1 MFFAKKP
8 AKPVAR
14 TAPAPAPAPPSAPLS
29 APPSSSAGDASI
41 VLDALGSVLQT
52 YARFT
57 LDTEAMDAE
66 SSKAKVTEWMRHVT
80 MGARHPTRAGDTPG
94 GLPGRDWRGLA
105 HFMGDHRRNEHQY
118 VQKGMREL
126 RDTIWAIVASA
137 HRVAQADA
145 GQPISEQLERVRA
158 AVAGS
163 DIATIRREAL
173 AAIQTA
179 GSLMD
184 RQRDDQRREFVALA
198 DRVRALGTQLE
209 EARRESMIDPL
220 TQLAN
225 RKGFEEFLER
235 TIALHTLS
243 GEPASLLMIDMDKFK
258 IANDT
263 FGHDVGDAA
272 LRAVG
277 DCLAR
282 VFLRRCD
289 LVCRYGGDEFAVL
302 LTETPSIKAATLGE
316 RVASAV
322 REARLPEL
330 AATLSLNLSVGVAEL
345 TRGDSASTWLQRA
358 DAALYAAKQN
368 GGGRVNVAGE
378 QAERIGDRAGAALA
392 QR

>member
-1 MFFAKKP
+1 MFFTRKTANP
-8 AKPVAR
+8 ARK
-14 TAPAPAPAPPSAPLS
+14 PSAPAAVSPAPSATSTLS
-29 APPSSSAGDASI
+29 TSSGSTEASV
-41 VLDALGSVLQT
+41 VLDALGGVLQA
-52 YARFT
+52 YARFA
-57 LDTEAMDAE
+57 LDTETIDAE
-66 SSKAKVTEWMRHVT
+66 SSKAKVTDWMRHVT

-94 GLPGRDWRGLA
+94 GLTGRDWRGLV
-105 HFMGDHRRNEHQY
+105 HFIGDNRRNEHQH

-145 GQPISEQLERVRA
+145 AKPVSEQLERVRA
-158 AVAGS
+158 AVEGDDYA
-163 DIATIRREAL
+163 AVRREAL
-173 AAIQTA
+173 AAVQA
-179 GSLMD
+179 VSSLMD
-184 RQRDDQRREFVALA
+184 RQREDQRREFVALA

-235 TIALHTLS
+235 AIALHTLS

-258 IANDT
+258 VANDT
-263 FGHDVGDAA
+263 FGHDIGDAV
-272 LRAVG
+272 LRTVG

-302 LTETPSIKAATLGE
+302 LTETPSVKAATLGE
-316 RVASAV
+316 RVSSAV
-322 REARLPEL
+322 REARLPER

-345 TRGDSASTWLQRA
+345 TRGDSAISWLQRA
-358 DAALYAAKQN
+358 DAALYAAKQS
-368 GGGRVNVAGE
+368 GGGKVTVAG
-378 QAERIGDRAGAALA
+378 DRPGA
-392 QR
+392 

>member
-8 AKPVAR
+8 AQPVAR
-14 TAPAPAPAPPSAPLS
+14 TSPAPAPAPPSV
-29 APPSSSAGDASI
+29 PPSSSASDASI

-80 MGARHPTRAGDTPG
+80 IGARHPTRAGDTPG

-118 VQKGMREL
+118 VQKGMHEL

-158 AVAGS
+158 AVEES
-163 DIATIRREAL
+163 DIATVRREAL

-225 RKGFEEFLER
+225 RKGFEEFLKR

-302 LTETPSIKAATLGE
+302 LTETPSLKAATLGE

-322 REARLPEL
+322 REARLPER

-378 QAERIGDRAGAALA
+378 LAEPMSDRAAAALA
-392 QR
+392 

>member
-322 REARLPEL
+322 REARLPER

>member
-1 MFFAKKP
+1 MFFAKKS
-8 AKPVAR
+8 AKPIAS
-14 TAPAPAPAPPSAPLS
+14 TSPAPAVAPQSRPPSAPP
-29 APPSSSAGDASI
+29 APATGDASI

-57 LDTEAMDAE
+57 LDTETLDAE
-66 SSKAKVTEWMRHVT
+66 ASKAKVTEWMRHVT

-105 HFMGDHRRNEHQY
+105 HFMGDHRRSEHQY

-126 RDTIWAIVASA
+126 RETIWAIVASA

-145 GQPISEQLERVRA
+145 ERPISEQLERVRA
-158 AVAGS
+158 AVEGS
-163 DIATIRREAL
+163 DVATIRREAL

-243 GEPASLLMIDMDKFK
+243 GEPASLLMIDMDRFK

-302 LTETPSIKAATLGE
+302 LTETPSVKAATLGE

-322 REARLPEL
+322 REARLPER

-345 TRGDSASTWLQRA
+345 TRGDSPITWLQRA
-358 DAALYAAKQN
+358 DTALYAAKQR
-368 GGGRVNVAGE
+368 GGGKVNVAGE
-378 QAERIGDRAGAALA
+378 QADRTDDGAAA
-392 QR
+392 APARR

>member
-8 AKPVAR
+8 AKPAAR
-14 TAPAPAPAPPSAPLS
+14 ASTVTASTPPSAPPSTS
-29 APPSSSAGDASI
+29 ASGDAST

-52 YARFT
+52 YARFA
-57 LDTEAMDAE
+57 LDTEALDAE
-66 SSKAKVTEWMRHVT
+66 ASKAKVTEWMRHVT
-80 MGARHPTRAGDTPG
+80 MGARHPTRAGDTLG

-105 HFMGDHRRNEHQY
+105 HFIGDHRRSEHQH
-118 VQKGMREL
+118 VQKVMREL
-126 RDTIWAIVASA
+126 RDTIWAIVAAA

-145 GQPISEQLERVRA
+145 GRPVSEQLERVRVAVEGSDTA
-158 AVAGS
+158 AV
-163 DIATIRREAL
+163 RREAL
-173 AAIQTA
+173 AAIQAA
-179 GSLMD
+179 GALMD

-243 GEPASLLMIDMDKFK
+243 GEPASLLMIDMDDFK
-258 IANDT
+258 VANDT

-272 LRAVG
+272 LRTVG

-302 LTETPSIKAATLGE
+302 LTETPSVKAATLGE
-316 RVASAV
+316 RVSSAV
-322 REARLPEL
+322 REARLPERG
-330 AATLSLNLSVGVAEL
+330 ATLSLNLSVGVAEL
-345 TRGDSASTWLQRA
+345 ARGDSAISWLQRA
-358 DAALYAAKQN
+358 DAALYAAKQS
-368 GGGRVNVAGE
+368 GGGKVNIARD
-378 QAERIGDRAGAALA
+378 QAETSTARAPQLA
-392 QR
+392 ER

>member
-1 MFFAKKP
+1 MFFAQKP

-14 TAPAPAPAPPSAPLS
+14 TSPAPAPAPPSPPQS
-29 APPSSSAGDASI
+29 DPPSSSGGDASI

-57 LDTEAMDAE
+57 LDTDAMDAE

-105 HFMGDHRRNEHQY
+105 HFIGDHRRNEHQY
-118 VQKGMREL
+118 VEKSMREL

-145 GQPISEQLERVRA
+145 GRPVSEQLERVRA
-158 AVAGS
+158 AVEGS
-163 DIATIRREAL
+163 DSATIRREAL

-198 DRVRALGTQLE
+198 ERVRALGTQLE

-258 IANDT
+258 IAT
-263 FGHDVGDAA
+263 VAMSSRSSSPKRQASKQRRSESAWRRPSGR
-272 LRAVG
+272 RA
-277 DCLAR
+277 CRKAR
-282 VFLRRCD
+282 
-289 LVCRYGGDEFAVL
+289 
-302 LTETPSIKAATLGE
+302 
-316 RVASAV
+316 
-322 REARLPEL
+322 
-330 AATLSLNLSVGVAEL
+330 
-345 TRGDSASTWLQRA
+345 QRSH
-358 DAALYAAKQN
+358 
-368 GGGRVNVAGE
+368 
-378 QAERIGDRAGAALA
+378 
-392 QR
+392 

>member
-8 AKPVAR
+8 AQPVAR
-14 TAPAPAPAPPSAPLS
+14 TSPAPAPAPPSV
-29 APPSSSAGDASI
+29 PPSSSASDASI

-80 MGARHPTRAGDTPG
+80 IGARHPTRAGDTPG

-118 VQKGMREL
+118 VQKGMHEL

-158 AVAGS
+158 AVEES
-163 DIATIRREAL
+163 DIATVRREAL

-184 RQRDDQRREFVALA
+184 RHRDDQRREFVALA

-225 RKGFEEFLER
+225 RKGFEEFLKR

-302 LTETPSIKAATLGE
+302 LTETPSLKAATLGE

-322 REARLPEL
+322 REARLPER

-378 QAERIGDRAGAALA
+378 LGERMSDRATAAVA

>member
-1 MFFAKKP
+1 
-8 AKPVAR
+8 
-14 TAPAPAPAPPSAPLS
+14 
-29 APPSSSAGDASI
+29 
-41 VLDALGSVLQT
+41 
-52 YARFT
+52 
-57 LDTEAMDAE
+57 
-66 SSKAKVTEWMRHVT
+66 
-80 MGARHPTRAGDTPG
+80 
-94 GLPGRDWRGLA
+94 
-105 HFMGDHRRNEHQY
+105 
-118 VQKGMREL
+118 
-126 RDTIWAIVASA
+126 
-137 HRVAQADA
+137 
-145 GQPISEQLERVRA
+145 
-158 AVAGS
+158 
-163 DIATIRREAL
+163 
-173 AAIQTA
+173 
-179 GSLMD
+179 MD
-184 RQRDDQRREFVALA
+184 RQRDDQRGEFVALA

-302 LTETPSIKAATLGE
+302 LTETPSLKAATLGE

-322 REARLPEL
+322 REARLPER

-378 QAERIGDRAGAALA
+378 QAERMSDRAAAALA

>member
-14 TAPAPAPAPPSAPLS
+14 TAPAPVPAPPSVPPS

-302 LTETPSIKAATLGE
+302 LTETPSVKAATLGE

-322 REARLPEL
+322 REARLPER

-378 QAERIGDRAGAALA
+378 RAERIGDRAGPELA